1 MQSEGPLVS
10 VLISTFGRSRLLRR
24 AISCV
29 LMQSF
34 RDFEIV
40 VIDDCSPDD
49 TPAVVASITD
59 PRIRY
64 YRNETNVGAIQG
76 DRAHVRRFVYTLMRG
91 KYFVYLCDDDYW
103 LPTDLLERQV
113 NFLEADPGLAFVF
126 GNQLS
131 YFLTTPESYL
141 GGSPGH
147 TVTLTRDKLAP
158 YFDFD
163 KRQSK
168 SPHFSYIDR
177 LFPKE
182 VMTSEEYLGLFS
194 EQPAACNRIVG
205 ATLYSRAHFV
215 KAGAMAK
222 DQGSTWQ
229 AGYEFL
235 MGPACEGGVVF
246 LDEPAILTEIREQN
260 ASFQLTQVD
269 HYLDAVKS
277 MELAF
282 ETPIENANLSR
293 RRFLRRVRAEAIRN
307 LTQCFLGNTITIRCE
322 GSLGMCSEENIA
334 HPVNARQVLP
344 VYVRNGVWPTTND
357 IVLLIHAHFAPYSQR
372 KPYVGALRSLAH
384 RVRA

>member
-24 AISCV
+24 AISSV

-49 TPAVVASITD
+49 TSAVVASIAD
-59 PRIRY
+59 QRIRY
-64 YRNETNVGAIQG
+64 YRNETNIGSTQG

-113 NFLEADPGLAFVF
+113 NFLEADPSLAFVF

-141 GGSPGH
+141 GGSSGH

-163 KRQSK
+163 KHQVK
-168 SPHFSYIDR
+168 SPHFGYIDR

-205 ATLYSRAHFV
+205 ATLYSRAHFI

-222 DQGSTWQ
+222 EQGSTWQ

-235 MGPACEGGVVF
+235 MGPACEGGVIY

-260 ASFQLTQVD
+260 ASFQRTQVD

-277 MELAF
+277 IELAF
-282 ETPIENANLSR
+282 ETPIDNANSPR
-293 RRFLRRVRAEAIRN
+293 KRFLRRVKAEAIRN
-307 LTQCFLGNTITIRCE
+307 LTHCFLRNTITIRSE
-322 GSLGMCSEENIA
+322 GSLGMCSEANIA
-334 HPVNARQVLP
+334 HPVTARQVLP
-344 VYVRNGVWPTTND
+344 VYVRNGAWPKPSD
-357 IVLLIHAHFAPYSQR
+357 IVLLIRAQFTPYS
-372 KPYVGALRSLAH
+372 KYTPFLGALRSIAH